1 MRAVLQRV
9 SEACVTVDGTAVANI
24 GPGLLVLVGFAPDDT
39 PADLDYL
46 ADKILGLRVFEDA
59 GEKMNLSLSDVG
71 GELLVVPNF
80 TLHGDCRRG
89 RRPSFTDA
97 APPDQAAAL
106 FADFLNLLA
115 EKGGAPQ
122 SGVFGAHM
130 SVSLVNDGPVTLI
143 IDSRRP
149 S

>member
-1 MRAVLQRV
+1 MRSVLQRV
-9 SEACVTVDGTAVANI
+9 SEACVTVDATIVARI
-24 GPGLLVLVGFAPDDT
+24 AHGLLVLVGFAPDDT

-46 ADKILGLRVFEDA
+46 ADKILGLRVFGDA
-59 GEKMNLSLSDVG
+59 DEKMNLCLSDVG
-71 GELLVVPNF
+71 GELLIVPNF

-97 APPDQAAAL
+97 APPDQAAVL
-106 FADFLNLLA
+106 FDAFLRLLA
-115 EKGGAPQ
+115 GKGCAPQ

>member
-9 SEACVTVDGTAVANI
+9 KEACVTVDGAVTAGI
-24 GPGLLVLVGFAPDDT
+24 GPGLLALVSFAPDDT
-39 PADLDYL
+39 AADLDYL

-59 GEKMNLSLSDVG
+59 DEKMNLCLADVG

-89 RRPSFTDA
+89 RRPSFSDA
-97 APPDQAAAL
+97 APPAAAEAL
-106 FADFLNLLA
+106 FTDFLRLLE
-115 EKGGAPQ
+115 EKGGAPR

-130 SVSLVNDGPVTLI
+130 LVSLVNDGPVTLL
-143 IDSRRP
+143 IDSRRE

>member
-1 MRAVLQRV
+1 MRAILQRV
-9 SEACVTVDGTAVANI
+9 SEACVTVDGSVAGQI
-24 GPGLLVLVGFAPDDT
+24 GQGLLVLVGFAPDDA
-39 PADLDYL
+39 PADLGYL
-46 ADKILGLRVFEDA
+46 ADKIVGLRVFEDA
-59 GEKMNLSLSDVG
+59 DEKMNLCLADVG

-89 RRPSFTDA
+89 RRPSFTAA
-97 APPDQAAAL
+97 APPAQARAL
-106 FADFLNLLA
+106 FADFLSLLA
-115 EKGGAPQ
+115 ERGAAPR

-130 SVSLVNDGPVTLI
+130 LVSLVNDGPVTLI

>member
-1 MRAVLQRV
+1 MRTVLQRV
-9 SEACVTVDGTAVANI
+9 REACVSVDAAVNARI
-24 GPGLLVLVGFAPDDT
+24 ATGLLALVSFARDDA
-39 PADLDYL
+39 PADLDFM

-59 GEKMNLSLSDVG
+59 AGKMNLCLADVG

-89 RRPSFTDA
+89 RRPSFSDA
-97 APPDQAAAL
+97 APPADAEAL
-106 FADFLNLLA
+106 FALFLRLLD
-115 EKGGAPQ
+115 ERGAAPR

-130 SVSLVNDGPVTLI
+130 EVSLVNDGPVTLL
-143 IDSRRP
+143 IDSRRD

>member
-9 SEACVTVDGTAVANI
+9 SEACVTVDGKAVDSDGAVVARI
-24 GPGLLVLVGFAPDDT
+24 AHGLLVLVGFAPDDT

-46 ADKILGLRVFEDA
+46 ADKILGLRVFEDVD
-59 GEKMNLSLSDVG
+59 EKMNLCLSDVG

-97 APPDQAAAL
+97 PPP
-106 FADFLNLLA
+106 DFLNLLA